1 MDVQI
6 CSVMTELH
14 VNTHSGKHTDV
25 HVCVCVCVWREKSLM
40 LVKQEE
46 VGAYFSVLS
55 FCPWRGHLNFLFY
68 PSLSVKWGSAS
79 HPGNGYSI
87 FYALGWMTVMR

>member
-25 HVCVCVCVWREKSLM
+25 HVCVCVCVEGEISH
-40 LVKQEE
+40 
-46 VGAYFSVLS
+46 VGKARGSGCPL
-55 FCPWRGHLNFLFY
+55 FCSQLLPLERS
-68 PSLSVKWGSAS
+68 P
-79 HPGNGYSI
+79 
-87 FYALGWMTVMR
+87 